1 MRPLIDHGHVY
12 IAQAPLYMI
21 EKKGDPIYCWSDTE
35 LQENLAKLSSKP
47 DIKRFKGLGEMEAEQ
62 LAETTMRKGKRRLL
76 QVTMDDAAEAERIL
90 TVLMGKNVQ
99 LRRQHITNNVNNRLV
114 PIKD

>member
-1 MRPLIDHGHVY
+1 
-12 IAQAPLYMI
+12 
-21 EKKGDPIYCWSDTE
+21 
-35 LQENLAKLSSKP
+35 
-47 DIKRFKGLGEMEAEQ
+47 MEAEQ

-99 LRRQHITNNVNNRLV
+99 LRRQHITHNVNNRLV